1 MKYNFKIIKIKLI
14 LIKRLM
20 SYLKFKNKL
29 INNLN
34 KKNRINYNKNIF
46 RNKMSFLK
54 LNKSNFN
61 FKIQI

>member
-20 SYLKFKNKL
+20 SYHKFKNKL

-34 KKNRINYNKNIF
+34 KKNRIYYNNNIF